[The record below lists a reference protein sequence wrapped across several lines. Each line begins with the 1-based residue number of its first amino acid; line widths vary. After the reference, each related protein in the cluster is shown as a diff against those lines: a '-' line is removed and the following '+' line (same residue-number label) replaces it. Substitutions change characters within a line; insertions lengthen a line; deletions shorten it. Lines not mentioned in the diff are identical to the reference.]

1 MSSAKSLKV
10 KQDAKLTFVP
20 KMPGRPTVFLVPSV
34 VQKMAF
40 SEPE

>member
-10 KQDAKLTFVP
+10 KQDPKLSFVP
-20 KMPGRPTVFLVPSV
+20 KMPGRHTVSLVPSV
-34 VQKMAF
+34 VQEMAF